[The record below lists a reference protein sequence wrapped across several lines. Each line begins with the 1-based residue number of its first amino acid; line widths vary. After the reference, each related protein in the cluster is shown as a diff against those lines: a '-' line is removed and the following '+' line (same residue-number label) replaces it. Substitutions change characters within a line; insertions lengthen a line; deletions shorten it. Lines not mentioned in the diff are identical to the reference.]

1 MSASSHLLF
10 FFSSLGAFNGLLLAL
25 FLLLKKDKQAA
36 DNWLAILLILLSVR
50 IGKSVAFYFTP
61 TLDKGILQL
70 GLTACLLIGPC
81 ILAYIAQSTLNKL
94 IMRRL
99 TITLSCC
106 TVATVIIGILFPY
119 QHYLELWQYWIY
131 RGSSYLWLISL
142 VVASVMYARKSTHKL
157 ALSKQLLTQQPV
169 VVLAGSWLIWT
180 AYFTASYTSYIMG
193 ALSFSLVLYLT
204 LLLALKSKWQ
214 EKTSTT
220 PSKYHNNKLS
230 TEQTNRFSSLLNN
243 LIETELVYLDPQ
255 LTLPRLARRMGIT
268 HTQLSQLLNDH
279 YQMNFKQFINTQ
291 RITQAKESLKAH
303 PEMPVEEVAE
313 LCGFSASSTFY
324 STFKQQ
330 TGMTPNQYRTTE
342 I

>member
-1 MSASSHLLF
+1 MSVSSHLLF

-25 FLLLKKDKQAA
+25 FLFLKKDKQDT

-61 TLDKGILQL
+61 TLDKNILQL

-81 ILAYIAQSTLNKL
+81 ILAYVAQSTLNSLTMK
-94 IMRRL
+94 RL
-99 TITLSCC
+99 TITLSCFTLV
-106 TVATVIIGILFPY
+106 TVVTGILFPY
-119 QHYLELWQYWIY
+119 QDYLALWQYWIY
-131 RGSSYLWLISL
+131 RGSSYVWLICL
-142 VVASVMYARKSTHKL
+142 VIASVMYARRNVDKL

-169 VVLAGSWLIWT
+169 VVLAGSWLIWM

-214 EKTSTT
+214 EKTSTIQN
-220 PSKYHNNKLS
+220 KYQNNKLS
-230 TEQTNRFSSLLNN
+230 TEQTTRFSSLLNN
-243 LIETELVYLDPQ
+243 LIETEQVYLDPQ
-255 LTLPRLARRMGIT
+255 LTLPRLAKRMDVT

-291 RITQAKESLKAH
+291 RITKAKESLKAY
-303 PEMPVEEVAE
+303 PEMPVEEIAE
-313 LCGFSASSTFY
+313 RCGFSSSSTFY

-330 TGMTPNQYRTTE
+330 TGMTPNQFRTTE

>member
-25 FLLLKKDKQAA
+25 FLLLKKDKQAT

-61 TLDKGILQL
+61 TLDKSILQL

-99 TITLSCC
+99 TTTLSCF

-142 VVASVMYARKSTHKL
+142 VVSSVIYVRKNTHKL
-157 ALSKQLLTQQPV
+157 ALSKHLLTQQPV
-169 VVLAGSWLIWT
+169 VVLAGSWLIWV

-214 EKTSTT
+214 EKASTT
-220 PSKYHNNKLS
+220 QSKYHNNKLS
-230 TEQTNRFSSLLNN
+230 TEQTTRFSSLLNN
-243 LIETELVYLDPQ
+243 LIQTEQVYLDPQ
-255 LTLPRLARRMGIT
+255 LTLPRLAKRMGIT

-279 YQMNFKQFINTQ
+279 YQLNFKQFINTQ
-291 RITQAKESLKAH
+291 RITKAKESLKAY

-313 LCGFSASSTFY
+313 RCGFSASSTFY

>member
-25 FLLLKKDKQAA
+25 FLLLKKDKQAT
-36 DNWLAILLILLSVR
+36 DNWLATLLILLSVR

-81 ILAYIAQSTLNKL
+81 ILAYIAQSTLNNL

-99 TITLSCC
+99 TITLSCF

-119 QHYLELWQYWIY
+119 QHFLELWQYWIY

-142 VVASVMYARKSTHKL
+142 VIASVMYTRKNSHKL

-214 EKTSTT
+214 EKASTT
-220 PSKYHNNKLS
+220 QSKYQNNKLS
-230 TEQTNRFSSLLNN
+230 TEQTTSFSKLLNN
-243 LIETELVYLDPQ
+243 LIATEQVYLDPQ
-255 LTLPRLARRMGIT
+255 LTLPRLAKRMGIT
-268 HTQLSQLLNDH
+268 HTQLSQLLNEH

-291 RITQAKESLKAH
+291 RITKAKESLKAY

-313 LCGFSASSTFY
+313 RCGFSASSTFY

>member
-1 MSASSHLLF
+1 MSVSSHLLF

-25 FLLLKKDKQAA
+25 FLLLKKDKQ
-36 DNWLAILLILLSVR
+36 DTDKWLAILLILLSVR

-61 TLDKGILQL
+61 TLDKSILQL

-81 ILAYIAQSTLNKL
+81 ILAYVAQSTLNNLTMK
-94 IMRRL
+94 RL
-99 TITLSCC
+99 TVTLSCFII
-106 TVATVIIGILFPY
+106 ATVIIGILFPY
-119 QHYLELWQYWIY
+119 QDYLELWQYWIY

-142 VVASVMYARKSTHKL
+142 VIASVMYTRRNTDKL

-180 AYFTASYTSYIMG
+180 VYFTASYTSYIMG

-214 EKTSTT
+214 EKASAAQ
-220 PSKYHNNKLS
+220 SKYQNNKLS
-230 TEQTNRFSSLLNN
+230 TEQTTRFSSLLNN
-243 LIETELVYLDPQ
+243 LIETEQVYLDPQ
-255 LTLPRLARRMGIT
+255 LTLPRLAKRMGVT

-291 RITQAKESLKAH
+291 RITKAKESLKAY
-303 PEMPVEEVAE
+303 PDMPVEEVAE
-313 LCGFSASSTFY
+313 RCGFSASSTFY